1 MDEEK
6 RCDMNPDEAK
16 PDKDVK
22 AAKAELKE
30 GVSEEVSKEENTAE
44 ENQKE
49 PAEEN
54 IEEVKKAADERYAR
68 LMAEFQNYKKRT
80 AKEKQDIHAY
90 ANEKLVKE
98 LLEIV
103 DNFERALTLMEK
115 DDDKTS
121 SPEEGGAMLEG
132 VQLIFT
138 QLKDVLGKAGLKEIE
153 ALGSD
158 FNPEFHHAVI
168 NEQTEE
174 YDSGKVSRVLQKGYT
189 LNERVI
195 RPAMVAVA
203 E

>member
-6 RCDMNPDEAK
+6 KCDKVLNEENLDEEVK
-16 PDKDVK
+16 TSEEGTKDS
-22 AAKAELKE
+22 APEGESDKE
-30 GVSEEVSKEENTAE
+30 GVTDKDKAESDEESL
-44 ENQKE
+44 
-49 PAEEN
+49 
-54 IEEVKKAADERYAR
+54 EEVKKAADERYAR

-98 LLEIV
+98 LLEVV
-103 DNFERALTLMEK
+103 DNFERALTLMDKGDDNAKSE
-115 DDDKTS
+115 DDD
-121 SPEEGGAMLEG
+121 AMLEG

-138 QLKDVLGKAGLKEIE
+138 QLKDVLTKAGLKEIE

-174 YDSGKVSRVLQKGYT
+174 YESGKVSKVLQKGYT
-189 LNERVI
+189 LNDRVV